1 MHLELSFSSG
11 SRLLHGLLIFLLLT
25 VQGIPHAQNIP
36 YENVTIADGLSQGM
50 IFHAI
55 QASDGFL
62 WFGTKDGLN
71 RYDGYNFKVYTNDPF
86 DPFSI
91 SGNVVRYIYEDSR
104 ENLWIV
110 IENSDLNLFD
120 KKTGKFYRL
129 PVGPGGL
136 PAVPQSFVTEMP
148 DGSFWVGTAHGL
160 CHLYWK
166 PGRAG
171 PAPGNADLR
180 AALQVETVYPDK
192 EQGLTS
198 ENPDNFNSGALG
210 PDGTLWVVS
219 NHCPYRLVKGSDR
232 FQPVPLP
239 VKATLKPYFLE
250 LYANKD
256 GSILVVFA
264 LGNTMI
270 FQSAS
275 YIDGIWSFHPELK
288 QYKMSGLSSPYQ
300 DQSALQRAI
309 RDKDVFQTQKLLDC
323 GTPGHSHGK
332 PLFDRSGNIWV
343 GTNGYGLHKFKPA
356 SSLFRHYFKGQSI
369 SRIFANSSGEAFISR
384 DFYKMATGRHGTS
397 GWEFNL
403 SPDQTAYPPGVYLE
417 TQTGI
422 GWHVN
427 NVGLLVRTDPDGSK
441 RAYNF
446 GLSTPQLL
454 ATDHSGMLWAS
465 KDGSKLLCFDPS
477 ADRPLTYD
485 LSGLLGP
492 VSSFYALL
500 PDKKGHVWITNSQ
513 GLVEGIPD
521 GKGGYTFKVWRNDP
535 ANPHSLGY
543 NATLSLCE
551 DPVLPD
557 KYLWVGTKGG
567 GLNRLNKASGQFFQL
582 NTRNSDL
589 PNDVAYGILP
599 DEAGNLW
606 VSTNRGLSRV
616 TLPREDAGPPDP
628 RNFYFQNYRAADGLQ
643 DDEFNTGAYF
653 RCPDGQLMFGGVNG
667 LTAFYPKQLPKR
679 NNDAPVHITDL
690 KINNQPRNEQ
700 YPAGTLKLPYDQNT
714 LTIEFAL
721 LDFANPKENRYRY
734 RLKGADPDW
743 VDAGTRHFANYTRLG
758 PGAYRFEVEGS
769 TGGGIW
775 SPHAA
780 TLDFVIY
787 PPWWASWWAYTM
799 YAILLLGGAY
809 YFYSFQL
816 KRKLEHAENER
827 LKDLDAVKTRLYTNI
842 THEFRTPLTVILGL
856 AAEISREGNSR
867 IQEMARVVQRN
878 GQGLLRLINQ
888 MLDLAKLDSGAMQLQ
903 PVRTDVVAFCRYVS
917 ESFHSLA
924 ASRQIQLHFLTELP
938 VFEMDFDKEKLQN
951 ILHNLLGNA
960 IKFTP
965 EGGHVYLQIA
975 HWNRWQPPAPRG
987 WHQTVTPVKNM
998 ERAWILLRVSDTG
1011 PGIPE
1016 SDWPTIFDRFA
1027 QSKTSAVVG
1036 GTGIGLALVRELV
1049 QLMQGG
1055 LALRNVP
1062 GKGAEFMV
1070 ALPVFQDAEPADHL
1084 PADSPPFQ
1092 PDIQERVLPA
1102 AGAVSADAGDMP
1114 VLLLVEDNADV
1125 AEYIQN
1131 CLAEGYRVAYAR
1143 DGQAG
1148 IDMALEQIPD
1158 LIVSD
1163 VMMPVKDGF
1172 DLTDTLKNDERT
1184 SHIPIVLL
1192 TAKSSVDDRIAGL
1205 KRGADAYLIKP
1216 FHREELLATLRQ
1228 LLENRRRVQ
1237 AFFSRRIFLDPAE
1250 PLPPEADLEDA
1261 FLQKLRGVV
1270 EANLS
1275 DPDFEMPQ
1283 LERALAMS
1291 RSQIFRKV
1299 KALTG
1304 KSPSLFIRSIRLAK
1318 ARELLRSTTLTVSEV
1333 AYDTG
1338 FSSLQYF
1345 SDAFFEEFGE
1355 RPSATRN

>member
-1 MHLELSFSSG
+1 MRGRAE
-11 SRLLHGLLIFLLLT
+11 
-25 VQGIPHAQNIP
+25 AQNIP
-36 YENVTIADGLSQGM
+36 YENITIADGLSQGM

-55 QASDGFL
+55 QSRDGFL

-71 RYDGYNFKVYTNDPF
+71 RYDGYNFKVYTNYPA

-91 SGNVVRYIYEDSR
+91 SGNIIRYIYEDDG

-110 IENSDLNLFD
+110 IENGDLNFFD
-120 KKTGKFYRL
+120 RKSGKFYVL
-129 PVGPGGL
+129 PVGPDGL
-136 PAVPQSFVTEMP
+136 PAVPGSCIVAMP
-148 DGSFWVGTAHGL
+148 DGSIWVGTANGL
-160 CHLYWK
+160 CRLRWK
-166 PGRAG
+166 PGLSG
-171 PAPGNADLR
+171 PIPGNPDLR
-180 AALQVETVYPDK
+180 AALTVETFYPDK
-192 EQGLTS
+192 EQGRFTNRLDYYSCGTL
-198 ENPDNFNSGALG
+198 AR
-210 PDGTLWVVS
+210 DGTLWLASVNSLYLVS
-219 NHCPYRLVKGSDR
+219 KGSEVFR
-232 FQPVPLP
+232 PIPVP
-239 VKATLKPYFLE
+239 VKPEGDLFIRGIYDG
-250 LYANKD
+250 KD
-256 GSILVVFA
+256 GEIQVVFSKGE
-264 LGNTMI
+264 LFEL
-270 FQSAS
+270 FQVAT
-275 YIDGIWSFHPELK
+275 
-288 QYKMSGLSSPYQ
+288 YKNGGWTLVPQSEHDKSGGQVAPFYSDPAFQ
-300 DQSALQRAI
+300 AAV
-309 RDKDVFQTQKLLDC
+309 RDKDVAQVRKFLYC
-323 GTPGHSHGK
+323 GTSGHTHGT

-356 SSLFRHYFKGQSI
+356 SSLFRHYFKGNSI
-369 SRIFANSSGEAFISR
+369 TYIFADSSEQVYLNIGDMRIAGLNRISGRELSLPAAF
-384 DFYKMATGRHGTS
+384 A
-397 GWEFNL
+397 
-403 SPDQTAYPPGVYLE
+403 AYPSGHYLKTKSGAE
-417 TQTGI
+417 WLIDNTGK
-422 GWHVN
+422 
-427 NVGLLVRTDPDGSK
+427 LVRFDRRGNTREHP
-441 RAYNF
+441 F
-446 GLSTPQLL
+446 GLDLIQCL
-454 ATDHSGMLWAS
+454 AEDNSGNIWAARDS
-465 KDGSKLLCFDPS
+465 GTLLCFNPVS
-477 ADRPLTYD
+477 GKSTFFD
-485 LSGLLGP
+485 LSGVLG
-492 VSSFYALL
+492 VHSKFYALL
-500 PDKKGHVWITNSQ
+500 HDKQGRLWITSSQ
-513 GLVEGIPD
+513 GLAEGIPD
-521 GKGGYTFKVWRNDP
+521 GKGGYTFKAWRNDP
-535 ANPHSLGY
+535 ANPHTLGY
-543 NATLSLCE
+543 NTTLSLCE
-551 DPVLPD
+551 DPFSPD
-557 KYLWVGTKGG
+557 RYLWVGTKGG
-567 GLNRLNKASGQFFQL
+567 GLNRLDKTSRQFFQL
-582 NTRNSDL
+582 NTHNSDL

-653 RCPDGQLMFGGVNG
+653 RGPDGQLMFGGVNG

-690 KINNQPRNEQ
+690 KINNQSHNVQE
-700 YPAGTLKLPYDQNT
+700 PAGTLKLPYDQNT

-775 SPHAA
+775 SPHPA

-787 PPWWASWWAYTM
+787 PPWWASWWAWSL
-799 YAILLLGGAY
+799 YAIIFLASAY

-856 AAEISREGNSR
+856 AAEIGREGNTR

-888 MLDLAKLDSGAMQLQ
+888 ILDLAKLDSGAMRLR
-903 PVRTDVVAFCRYVS
+903 PVRTDIIAFCRYLS
-917 ESFHSLA
+917 ESFHSFA
-924 ASRQIQLHFLTELP
+924 EARRIQLHFLTEIP
-938 VFEMDFDKEKLQN
+938 VFDMDFDKEKLQN
-951 ILHNLLGNA
+951 VLHNLLGNA
-960 IKFTP
+960 LKFTP
-965 EGGHVYLQIA
+965 EAGHVYLQIA
-975 HWNRWQPPAPRG
+975 HAGQWKPLAPQG
-987 WHQTVTPVKNM
+987 WYEAVTPVKNKDG
-998 ERAWILLRVSDTG
+998 EWILLRVSDTG

-1016 SDWPTIFDRFA
+1016 ADWPKIFDRFA
-1027 QSKTSAVVG
+1027 QSGASAGVG
-1036 GTGIGLALVRELV
+1036 GTGIGLALVRELM

-1055 LALRNVP
+1055 LALRNLP
-1062 GKGAEFMV
+1062 GKGAEFLV
-1070 ALPVFQDAEPADHL
+1070 ALPVKREAEPADHL
-1084 PADSPPFQ
+1084 P
-1092 PDIQERVLPA
+1092 PDTPVLEPEMPEARIPNPA
-1102 AGAVSADAGDMP
+1102 TDTGELP
-1114 VLLLVEDNADV
+1114 TLLLVEDNADV
-1125 AEYIQN
+1125 AGYIQN
-1131 CLAEGYRVAYAR
+1131 CLADVYQVSYAQNGR
-1143 DGQAG
+1143 DGIG
-1148 IDMALEQIPD
+1148 MALETTPD
-1158 LIVSD
+1158 LIISD
-1163 VMMPVKDGF
+1163 VMMPLKNGYE
-1172 DLTDTLKNDERT
+1172 LTDTLKNDLRS

-1192 TAKSSVDDRIAGL
+1192 TAKATLDDKIAGL
-1205 KRGADAYLIKP
+1205 KRGADAYLTKP
-1216 FHREELLATLRQ
+1216 FHREELLATLTQ

-1237 AFFSRRIFLDPAE
+1237 AFFSKRIFHDPAIPAD

-1261 FLQKLRGVV
+1261 FLQKLRGVI

-1318 ARELLRSTTLTVSEV
+1318 ARELLRSTALTVSEV